1 MAHLVHVDQYHLV
14 RRGQVDF
21 MALVVD
27 EPGDRV
33 DHNVSRQVAVVAD
46 VRSDRK
52 LLPDLALREICKLLE
67 QDSQ

>member
-1 MAHLVHVDQYHLV
+1 
-14 RRGQVDF
+14 